1 MLFSVNGSGK
11 FMGLAQMTSEVDYNA
26 NFNLWSQGEKWKG
39 FFFVVWL
46 IIKDVPNKAFRHLTN
61 DLNDGKPITSS
72 RDTQEISPEVGMEV
86 LKIFKEYPSERSI
99 IEDHLLD
106 IKSSRLENQ
115 KNKNS
120 QDIMN
125 IYDNHSNYALKM
137 DINSEEFV
145 PRRTKKGK
153 NYDFI

>member
-1 MLFSVNGSGK
+1 
-11 FMGLAQMTSEVDYNA
+11 MGLAQMTSEVDYNA

-61 DLNDGKPITSS
+61 DMNDGKPITSS
-72 RDTQEISPEVGMEV
+72 RDTQEISPEIGMEV

-106 IKSSRLENQ
+106 IKTTKTVNPKGKIYTKETGNNYNYSSNL
-115 KNKNS
+115 
-120 QDIMN
+120 
-125 IYDNHSNYALKM
+125 ALKM
-137 DINSEEFV
+137 NINSEEYV
-145 PRRTKKGK
+145 PRRIVKRK
-153 NYDFI
+153 NYDLL

>member
-1 MLFSVNGSGK
+1 VNGSGK

-61 DLNDGKPITSS
+61 ELNDGKPITSS
-72 RDTQEISPEVGMEV
+72 RDTQEISPEIGMEV
-86 LKIFKEYPSERSI
+86 LKIFKEYPSEQSI
-99 IEDHLLD
+99 IEDHCLD
-106 IKSSRLENQ
+106 IKSSRFENQ
-115 KNKNS
+115 KS
-120 QDIMN
+120 VSTQDIWN
-125 IYDNHSNYALKM
+125 NYDNPNNFTLKM

-145 PRRTKKGK
+145 PRRTKKGNK
-153 NYDFI
+153 YEFI